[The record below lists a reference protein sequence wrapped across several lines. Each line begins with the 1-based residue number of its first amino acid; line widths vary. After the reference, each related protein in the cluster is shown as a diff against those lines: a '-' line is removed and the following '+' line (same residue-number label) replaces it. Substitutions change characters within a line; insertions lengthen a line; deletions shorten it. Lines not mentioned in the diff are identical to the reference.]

1 MCKDEP
7 AESTAGDGVA
17 STRAHLSSASV
28 TSDSGSSGWSSRLPS
43 PDPIISDPTMTPGRR
58 IPRSPLA
65 PLSHAE
71 SLMDMQIPQPSGSLQ
86 VGRKR
91 DIDEVFD
98 DSTPPSPDKLQ
109 RELDQQ
115 HDEAKEEEAMNT
127 SRNLTTS
134 TLMPLDTQLQAH
146 EPDRKRRKTLAYRV
160 KPPTRSASLHYG
172 HGSEHGLAD
181 DSGRQN
187 TVERQASRKS
197 NSPKNG

>member
-1 MCKDEP
+1 MSKDEP
-7 AESTAGDGVA
+7 SESAVGDGVA
-17 STRAHLSSASV
+17 STRAHLSSA
-28 TSDSGSSGWSSRLPS
+28 SGSSGWSSRLPS

-71 SLMDMQIPQPSGSLQ
+71 SLMDMQIPQPSESLQ

-115 HDEAKEEEAMNT
+115 HHEAKEAMNT
-127 SRNLTTS
+127 ARNLTTNTS
-134 TLMPLDTQLQAH
+134 MSLDTQLQAR
-146 EPDRKRRKTLAYRV
+146 ESDNKRRKTLAYRV
-160 KPPTRSASLHYG
+160 KPPTRSASPHYG
-172 HGSEHGLAD
+172 HGSEHGHED

-187 TVERQASRKS
+187 AVERQASRDS
-197 NSPKNG
+197 NSSKNG

>member
-7 AESTAGDGVA
+7 SESTAGDGVA
-17 STRAHLSSASV
+17 STRAHLSSA
-28 TSDSGSSGWSSRLPS
+28 SGWSSRLPS

-71 SLMDMQIPQPSGSLQ
+71 SLMDMQIPQPPGSLQ
-86 VGRKR
+86 AGRKR

-115 HDEAKEEEAMNT
+115 HDRAKEEAMNT
-127 SRNLTTS
+127 SRNLTTNTS
-134 TLMPLDTQLQAH
+134 VLLDTQPQAQG
-146 EPDRKRRKTLAYRV
+146 PDSKRRKTLAYRV
-160 KPPTRSASLHYG
+160 KPPTRSASPHYG
-172 HGSEHGLAD
+172 HGFEDGHED

-197 NSPKNG
+197 NSPTNG

>member
-7 AESTAGDGVA
+7 AESTTGDGVA

-71 SLMDMQIPQPSGSLQ
+71 SLMDMQIPQPSGPLQ

-115 HDEAKEEEAMNT
+115 HDEAKEEAMNT

-134 TLMPLDTQLQAH
+134 TLMPLDTH
-146 EPDRKRRKTLAYRV
+146 EPDSKRRKTLAYRV
-160 KPPTRSASLHYG
+160 KPPTRSDSSHYG
-172 HGSEHGLAD
+172 HGSEHGHAD

-187 TVERQASRKS
+187 TVERQVSRKS